1 LKTYVERRP
10 AARTLFNAFHAFKTL
25 FKSARASALKK
36 TLAAENRTEA
46 VNLRVGGRGAS
57 PHSISSMGDFGA
69 ETTVSVENQTD
80 PLKNSQVDAVFLAT
94 GTGNTGSLSLAL
106 GPLADAV

>member
-1 LKTYVERRP
+1 MERRP

-25 FKSARASALKK
+25 FRSARASALKE
-36 TLAAENRTEA
+36 TLADENQTET
-46 VNLRVGGRGAS
+46 VNVRVGARGAS
-57 PHSISSMGDFGA
+57 PHSIGSMGDFGA